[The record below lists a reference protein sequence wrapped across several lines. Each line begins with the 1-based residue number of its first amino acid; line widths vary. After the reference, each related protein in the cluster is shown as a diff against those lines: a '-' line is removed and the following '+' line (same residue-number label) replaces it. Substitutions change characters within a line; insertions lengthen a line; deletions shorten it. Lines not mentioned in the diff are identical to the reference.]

1 MSQVTRLLFVAIA
14 RFEQEARFQY
24 GLTRK
29 QVVIELLK
37 LREQGREFARAE
49 LLRYYA

>member
-14 RFEQEARFQY
+14 RFEQEARFTY

-29 QVVIELLK
+29 EVAVELLR
-37 LREQGREFARAE
+37 LREQGREFARTE
-49 LLRYYA
+49 LLRHYS